1 MFWAWNSFF
10 VPPLDFFFL
19 LLLHPLLLVVFP
31 FLHKVF
37 EEHGERA
44 CYYLWVW
51 SFITFE
57 RVVKALLKSC
67 KELHHLRQFDMI
79 AHSA

>member
-1 MFWAWNSFF
+1 MFGAWNSFF

-44 CYYLWVW
+44 CYHLWVR
-51 SFITFE
+51 SFVTFE
-57 RVVKALLKSC
+57 REIVPLLETG
-67 KELHHLRQFDMI
+67 KELHHF
-79 AHSA
+79 